1 MAIDSDIKKI
11 LDGKRVLRGKISYS
25 IVLKHII
32 DEIKLSPNEI
42 FNEAS
47 LESIYY
53 KLTKIESLLS
63 QITLDRNYKRVAF
76 KKAINSLYLNNSKS
90 EENAIIITDFL
101 DKVDESTEELKEK
114 VFREIMDVKEKF
126 QVFVQ
131 TDLLKPE
138 KTKLVKEIITVFNN
152 FLSEQLK
159 KERQVDTPFWK
170 FFTKTNKRSK
180 TISVGFEVNSELK
193 KFLLENSPKD
203 MVEIEKQRNTLE
215 RNILDQDKHL
225 ERLNPK
231 PKRESNQE

>member
-1 MAIDSDIKKI
+1 
-11 LDGKRVLRGKISYS
+11 
-25 IVLKHII
+25 
-32 DEIKLSPNEI
+32 
-42 FNEAS
+42 
-47 LESIYY
+47 
-53 KLTKIESLLS
+53 
-63 QITLDRNYKRVAF
+63 
-76 KKAINSLYLNNSKS
+76 
-90 EENAIIITDFL
+90 
-101 DKVDESTEELKEK
+101 
-114 VFREIMDVKEKF
+114 MDVKEKF

-159 KERQVDTPFWK
+159 KERQVDTPFGK
-170 FFTKTNKRSK
+170 FFTKTNKRFK

-193 KFLLENSPKD
+193 KFLVENSPKD